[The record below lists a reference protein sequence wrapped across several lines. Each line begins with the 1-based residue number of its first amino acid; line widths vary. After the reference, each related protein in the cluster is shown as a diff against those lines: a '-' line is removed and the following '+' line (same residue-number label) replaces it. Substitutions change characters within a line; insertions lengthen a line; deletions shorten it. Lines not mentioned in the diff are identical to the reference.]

1 MAPSVGNH
9 WEGCESAL
17 PICLTSK
24 LITMARS
31 ITRMARVAVDLFEP
45 KQVARGRIIIRKYG
59 LTDTMLEVNE
69 TKAMT
74 MLVNFVVFQV
84 IGHRIDKVGWDVEDM
99 LQKKINWWCE
109 QDCEGSVWPSNAGL
123 RYEVWYISR
132 RIIRHFLNSV
142 SQK

>member
-17 PICLTSK
+17 PFSLISK

-45 KQVARGRIIIRKYG
+45 KQVARDRIIIRQYG
-59 LTDTMLEVNE
+59 LTDKMLEVNE

-84 IGHRIDKVGWDVEDM
+84 IGHRIDKVGHHVEVL
-99 LQKKINWWCE
+99 LQDKIIWWCRR
-109 QDCEGSVWPSNAGL
+109 DCACIDWPSNGGL
-123 RYEVWYISR
+123 LFEVWYISR
-132 RIIRHFLNSV
+132 KIVRLFLDSV
-142 SQK
+142 SKK

>member
-1 MAPSVGNH
+1 
-9 WEGCESAL
+9 
-17 PICLTSK
+17 
-24 LITMARS
+24 MARS

-59 LTDTMLEVNE
+59 LTDTILEVNE

-99 LQKKINWWCE
+99 LQKKTNWWCQ
-109 QDCEGSVWPSNAGL
+109 QDCAIDWPSNAGL
-123 RYEVWYISR
+123 RFEVWYISR
-132 RIIRHFLNSV
+132 KIVRLFLDYV
-142 SQK
+142 SKK

>member
-1 MAPSVGNH
+1 
-9 WEGCESAL
+9 
-17 PICLTSK
+17 
-24 LITMARS
+24 MARS

-99 LQKKINWWCE
+99 LQKKMNWWCQ
-109 QDCEGSVWPSNAGL
+109 QDYCNMVFPSKARL
-123 RYEVWYISR
+123 SFEVWYISR
-132 RIIRHFLNSV
+132 KIVRLFLDFV
-142 SQK
+142 SKK

>member
-9 WEGCESAL
+9 WEVAKA
-17 PICLTSK
+17 TSLFVKYQK

-31 ITRMARVAVDLFEP
+31 IFRMARVAIDLFEP

-59 LTDTMLEVNE
+59 LTDTMLEVDE

-84 IGHRIDKVGWDVEDM
+84 IGHRIDKIGWDVEDM
-99 LQKKINWWCE
+99 IQKKINWWCQ
-109 QDCEGSVWPSNAGL
+109 QDCDIDWPRKAGIC
-123 RYEVWYISR
+123 YEVWYISR
-132 RIIRHFLNSV
+132 KVIRLFLNSV

>member
-17 PICLTSK
+17 PFCLISK
-24 LITMARS
+24 LITTARS
-31 ITRMARVAVDLFEP
+31 ITRTARVAIDLFEP
-45 KQVARGRIIIRKYG
+45 KQVARDRIIIRKYG

-74 MLVNFVVFQV
+74 MLVSFVVYQV
-84 IGHRIDKVGWDVEDM
+84 IGHRIDKVGWDVEDK
-99 LQKKINWWCE
+99 LQKKINWWC
-109 QDCEGSVWPSNAGL
+109 QRGCDMHWPSNEGL
-123 RYEVWYISR
+123 LFEVWYYSR
-132 RIIRHFLNSV
+132 KIIRLFLDSV

>member
-1 MAPSVGNH
+1 
-9 WEGCESAL
+9 
-17 PICLTSK
+17 
-24 LITMARS
+24 MARS

-74 MLVNFVVFQV
+74 MLVSFVVFQV

-99 LQKKINWWCE
+99 LQKKTNWWCK
-109 QDCEGSVWPSNAGL
+109 QDCGIDWPSKAGL
-123 RYEVWYISR
+123 SFEVWYISR
-132 RIIRHFLNSV
+132 KIIRLFLKSV
-142 SQK
+142 SRK

>member
-1 MAPSVGNH
+1 
-9 WEGCESAL
+9 
-17 PICLTSK
+17 
-24 LITMARS
+24 MARS

-45 KQVARGRIIIRKYG
+45 KQVARDRIIIRQYG
-59 LTDTMLEVNE
+59 LTDKVLEVNE

-99 LQKKINWWCE
+99 LQKKIIWWC
-109 QDCEGSVWPSNAGL
+109 QRDCAVIDWPSNGGL
-123 RYEVWYISR
+123 LFEVWYISR
-132 RIIRHFLNSV
+132 KIVRLFLDYV